1 MSSIIEV
8 NHVSKEFKLGQ
19 LQSLTSALRALVTG
33 TEQRRPRSHF
43 LALNDIDFKVQEGEV
58 VGIIGHNGAGKSTL
72 LKILS
77 RITVPTRGSVAVR
90 GRIAP
95 LIEVGAGLIGDLSG
109 RENIFL
115 NGAIFGLSRKQ
126 IAKKFDEIVAF
137 AELDK
142 FIDTPLKRYSSG
154 MQMRLGFSIAISVDA
169 DILIVD
175 EVLAVG
181 DVAFQKKCLSKMED
195 IIVGGHRT
203 VLVVGHNIRQLE
215 RMCSRMLLMNQ
226 GRILI
231 DGDPGE
237 VCNRF
242 FEETGQ
248 KISSQAAA
256 GPRTVRPVIDLGIV
270 RLLSVDVIGAPT
282 DDGSSSIP
290 IHGGMRVR
298 FTIEATRRIAR
309 PEFVIGAHTM
319 DMVYVFSMTSA
330 ATTSLVELP
339 EGVSEIE
346 CDIPEIPLA
355 PGEYEISMAVYD
367 QLRNMLW
374 GANNLHPFRITP
386 EDITRVHDVGLTHL
400 KCGWHIRAAGCSQTT
415 QPVYAAHAVKAV
427 AKRAV

>member
-19 LQSLTSALRALVTG
+19 LQSVTSAFRALVTRN
-33 TEQRRPRSHF
+33 EPRRPRSPF
-43 LALNDIDFKVQEGEV
+43 LALDDVHFSVQEGEV

-77 RITVPTRGSVAVR
+77 RITVPSKGNVTVR

-95 LIEVGAGLIGDLSG
+95 LIEVGAGLIGDLTG

-115 NGAIFGLSRKQ
+115 NGAILGLSKKQ
-126 IAKKFDEIVAF
+126 ISKKFDEIVAF
-137 AELDK
+137 AELEK
-142 FIDTPLKRYSSG
+142 FIDTPLKKYSSG
-154 MQMRLGFSIAISVDA
+154 MAVRLGFSVAISVDA

-181 DVAFQKKCLSKMED
+181 DIAFQKKCLDRMED

-215 RMCSRMLLMNQ
+215 RMCSRMLLMNR
-226 GRILI
+226 GRMVL
-231 DGDPGE
+231 DGDPAE

-242 FEETGQ
+242 FQETGQ

-256 GPRTVRPVIDLGIV
+256 GPRTVKPVIDLGVV
-270 RLLSVDVIGAPT
+270 RLLGVHLVGSRVDDVSAT
-282 DDGSSSIP
+282 IP
-290 IHGGMRVR
+290 IHSGMRVR
-298 FTIEATRRIAR
+298 FTIEATRRIVR
-309 PEFVIGAHTM
+309 PEFVIGAHTI

-330 ATTSLVELP
+330 ATAVTDLP

-346 CDIPEIPLA
+346 CEIPEIPLA
-355 PGEYEISMAVYD
+355 PGEYEISMAVFD

-374 GANNLHPFRITP
+374 GANNLHPFCVTP
-386 EDITRVHDVGLTHL
+386 GDITRVHDVGLTHL
-400 KCGWHIRAAGCSQTT
+400 KCAWHIRSPGRSDIVDPACASDVLQASANG
-415 QPVYAAHAVKAV
+415 VL
-427 AKRAV
+427 